1 MALEKTQGISSIWQC
16 VKSKT
21 DSERNVM
28 ETFYACIDETFKVV
42 KATVT
47 KFHVTA
53 LRSRM
58 AKADEILDAVPD
70 PEMNEKVFVYHLR
83 SKDST
88 TKVLSEMKKAIDVAI
103 SEVTGTKDW
112 GIEFDEDSGFQ
123 NYMSEVDN
131 ALAKGE
137 ALESVVFLNALVLLL
152 RTAII
157 AMPQG
162 KDIRANLL
170 SVVGTFVQRQE
181 LLIPEALLERAKL
194 LLLAYEDSKQ
204 ACLALLEA
212 TNTKGETV
220 VKKRAWAAGAI
231 KEMRKKI
238 RTDDEAIIP
247 FDRDRLSASFTAQA
261 LPTPQ
266 PVSTDVKPKGKPTA
280 RRPRR
285 SRRRSRGQ
293 RRRGSRRRRR
303 PRRICSSRRPRKSQS
318 RQEEVVAT
326 VEAKEEVVAKEVVA
340 MAVAVAV
347 RMQEEME

>member
-1 MALEKTQGISSIWQC
+1 
-16 VKSKT
+16 
-21 DSERNVM
+21 M
-28 ETFYACIDETFKVV
+28 EIFYACIDETFKVV

-70 PEMNEKVFVYHLR
+70 PEIDEKVFVDHLR

-266 PVSTDVKPKGKPTA
+266 PVSTVVKPKGKPTA
-280 RRPRR
+280 
-285 SRRRSRGQ
+285 
-293 RRRGSRRRRR
+293 
-303 PRRICSSRRPRKSQS
+303 K
-318 RQEEVVAT
+318 
-326 VEAKEEVVAKEVVA
+326 EAKEKPKAQPRAKAKGKPTAKEAKENMFKQTSKKITKPAGGGRGNGRGNGGGRGKGGRGNGRGRGRKDAGEDAVEEIEEEVA
-340 MAVAVAV
+340 ALDA
-347 RMQEEME
+347 E